1 MLSQDFSQA
10 LLAELLSSIVERF
23 AYAVSVEC
31 QNVSRIE
38 SQFFHRT
45 FPFFEKS
52 EYGAR
57 GLEPL
62 QTIIS
67 SEQETWPMPAV
78 RVPQTSCMVVVLRK
92 KESGISTVLSILV
105 KELIHRLQKVL
116 RLSQGDGTLAT
127 KISLQIRHQKRG
139 SNSFSRNISDHQAET
154 SQA

>member
-38 SQFFHRT
+38 LQFFHRT

-62 QTIIS
+62 QTIIA
-67 SEQETWPMPAV
+67 SEQETWPMHAI
-78 RVPQTSCMVVVLRK
+78 RVAQTTFMVVVLCK
-92 KESGISTVLSILV
+92 KESGIRTVHCILE
-105 KELIHRLQKVL
+105 KGQ
-116 RLSQGDGTLAT
+116 
-127 KISLQIRHQKRG
+127 
-139 SNSFSRNISDHQAET
+139 
-154 SQA
+154 